1 MKIEKETGVIG
12 VLLGILL
19 VPMWYFALASHESES
34 AVVLSEDRGVINP
47 TETFLPTPVEVNE
60 FVAGVLTFVALFVL
74 MGMLYYTHTYIQTI
88 SRLRQSRSEH
98 RDGTVAPDGGQ
109 ARGTVSVP
117 PYLRS
122 SSRRLAEYWP
132 ADYATPG
139 MIGIVVMAWTATSF
153 SLLFGVEAFTWART
167 QYLGVYAGMA
177 FISLGV
183 FATIYTASFMPRI
196 HVAEDRGH
204 EGKLTK
210 ASDSDNQ

>member
-1 MKIEKETGVIG
+1 MKMEKETGVIG
-12 VLLGILL
+12 ALIGVLL
-19 VPMWYFALASHESES
+19 VPMWYFAIASHETES
-34 AVVLSEDRGVINP
+34 AVVVSEDRGIINP

-74 MGMLYYTHTYIQTI
+74 MGMLYYTHRYIQTMSLLQR
-88 SRLRQSRSEH
+88 SRARH
-98 RDGTVAPDGGQ
+98 HNDTVAADGGQ
-109 ARGTVSVP
+109 AHGGRVSVP
-117 PYLRS
+117 PYLVSRK
-122 SSRRLAEYWP
+122 RRLAEYWP

-139 MIGIVVMAWTATSF
+139 MIGIVVMSWTATSF

-183 FATIYTASFMPRI
+183 LATIYTASFMPRI

-210 ASDSDNQ
+210 SSDSEN

>member
-12 VLLGILL
+12 LLIGVLL
-19 VPMWYFALASHESES
+19 VPMWFFALASHESES

-47 TETFLPTPVEVNE
+47 TETFLPMPVEVNE
-60 FVAGVLTFVALFVL
+60 FVAGVVTFVALFAL
-74 MGMLYYTHTYIQTI
+74 MGMLYYTLRYIRVI
-88 SRLRQSRSEH
+88 SHLRRSRAEH

-109 ARGTVSVP
+109 TRDAPSLP
-117 PYLRS
+117 PYLLS
-122 SSRRLAEYWP
+122 GSRRLAEYWP

-139 MIGIVVMAWTATSF
+139 MIGIVVMSWTATSF

-210 ASDSDNQ
+210 RSDSDNQ